1 MSRPR
6 LLPRVLPVA
15 TTLLVAALLLALGAP
30 ALAGRAKPR
39 PPAKADATVQPAPA
53 PAGMVAA
60 VDPLTGRLGR
70 PTAAQRLG
78 LGAAERTGLLHSS
91 EGLTEVRLPDGS
103 WMSDLQGRFQMYSAA
118 GPDAFGRC
126 RFSCVAGE
134 PALFRALGPAAPA
147 PALVER

>member
-103 WMSDLQGRFQMYSAA
+103 SISKRLLFTAPLPRSSLAA
-118 GPDAFGRC
+118 LERHFGADEV
-126 RFSCVAGE
+126 S
-134 PALFRALGPAAPA
+134 RALATVSGDAGTGSEA
-147 PALVER
+147 